1 MNIMPFFTA
10 VTVCGVIVGL
20 APQASSIPVIDDH
33 HPALPP
39 ASVPAHVVQPR
50 VTVTDEQGRTL
61 SGPVRRGDT
70 LIVYGTGFDPQAN
83 RGGFLFPVPPGVP
96 NGVFVLYSALPE
108 HWKPSQGAPPSA
120 RVHPHDRMAWVMPAG
135 TLESIPTAPIDMRRS
150 IARVAQPMADNGSF
164 VARVVVDPPEKTPG
178 DRWGIYVYA
187 GAGSINAAEEIF
199 IPIPFD
205 PSPGANTVPTR
216 PDLLVDAHSI
226 AALTRTL
233 GGGVNAK
240 NGAAMHGGMISFTKA
255 ADAGDG
261 VLRFSGMVI
270 MTARFSAVEVA
281 VADPWLRPVA
291 GGFELSALVSQSPTV
306 GPDQM
311 QRQVL
316 GTVAGISGDQVLK
329 NGSVEVAKLKFNH
342 GS

>member
-1 MNIMPFFTA
+1 MNMMRFFTSVA
-10 VTVCGVIVGL
+10 LCGVVIGL
-20 APQASSIPVIDDH
+20 APQAASFPVIDDH

-39 ASVPAHVVQPR
+39 VSAPAHVVQPR
-50 VTVTDEQGRTL
+50 VLVTDEQGRVIR
-61 SGPVRRGDT
+61 GPVRRGDT
-70 LIVYGTGFDPQAN
+70 IFVHGTGFDPQAN

-108 HWKPSQGAPPSA
+108 HWKPSEGAPPSA
-120 RVHPHDRMAWVMPAG
+120 RMHPHDRMAWMMPAG
-135 TLESIPTAPIDMRRS
+135 TLESIPTAPVDMRRS
-150 IARVAQPMADNGSF
+150 IARVAQPMAADGSF

-187 GAGSINAAEEIF
+187 GAGSVNAAEEIF

-205 PSPGANTVPTR
+205 PSPGADTVPTR

-240 NGAAMHGGMISFTKA
+240 NGAAKHGEMMSFTKA

-261 VLRFSGMVI
+261 ILRYSGMVI
-270 MTARFSAVEVA
+270 MTARFSALEVA

-291 GGFELSALVSQSPTV
+291 GGFELSALVSQAPTV

-311 QRQVL
+311 RRQVL
-316 GTVAGISGDQVLK
+316 GTVAGISGDQVVS
-329 NGSVEVAKLKFNH
+329 NGPVQVAKLTFNH